1 MFPQLARYDAADERL
16 GLIGGSVAASLLVA
30 LVVVSLPRPVGVVM
44 LVALPL
50 LAVVGALQGGDFS
63 SVPGEGS
70 QTPRARDAVNVPLL
84 LCAFVFA
91 FSVTFFR
98 GIAGGSSGIGDQP
111 AAFSLT
117 FLAIAVVLV
126 PLLAFDRLRKSPLL
140 VFVFVPMLAAGI
152 LLLPFLVGEDRLV
165 SSVLINT
172 ARNLFS
178 VYLYSS
184 HEHGVFA
191 AGLVVGVGDLGH
203 VVAALW
209 ERSFG
214 LATSLQ
220 VLVVCVAIAYVAFMC
235 ALLLFYPTRLQRE
248 VFGAAPASAGEVQ
261 SPATDVAPLE
271 LAAHEAGLSDREV
284 EVLRLLIGSRTMASI
299 ADELGISYNTAK
311 THASHIFRKAGVCSR
326 EELARWVETFA
337 E

>member
-1 MFPQLARYDAADERL
+1 
-16 GLIGGSVAASLLVA
+16 
-30 LVVVSLPRPVGVVM
+30 
-44 LVALPL
+44 
-50 LAVVGALQGGDFS
+50 
-63 SVPGEGS
+63 
-70 QTPRARDAVNVPLL
+70 
-84 LCAFVFA
+84 
-91 FSVTFFR
+91 
-98 GIAGGSSGIGDQP
+98 
-111 AAFSLT
+111 
-117 FLAIAVVLV
+117 
-126 PLLAFDRLRKSPLL
+126 
-140 VFVFVPMLAAGI
+140 
-152 LLLPFLVGEDRLV
+152 
-165 SSVLINT
+165 
-172 ARNLFS
+172 
-178 VYLYSS
+178 
-184 HEHGVFA
+184 VFA

-326 EELARWVETFA
+326 EELALWVETFA